1 MIEKRDRKQ
10 KTLLIPG
17 SIDDFIPDDHILKQV
32 DRVLDLSWLRNEV
45 RGCYREDFG
54 RPGIDPE
61 SAVRLMLA
69 GYFHGIV
76 HDRKL
81 MREAQVNL
89 AFRWFA
95 GYKLH
100 EKLPDHSSLTRI
112 RQRWGKERFRKI
124 FLRTIKSCMDA
135 GIVDGQTVHAD
146 ATLIRA
152 DVSWE
157 SLAIEYVDN
166 SLREN
171 SAREESAGD
180 DEDKKGPGRS
190 SKKKKR
196 AKKRS
201 KTDPDASM
209 ATSNKNSRLEP
220 TYKQHTAVD
229 DKTGV
234 IVDVEVTTGE
244 INEGKKLIETIE
256 RVEDTTGVKVKH
268 VTADAA
274 YAHPLNYKMLEER
287 RIQAVIPPQKPGA
300 SKNPMPISMFK
311 YDEKKDLVRCP
322 AGKVMRRK
330 TRMANGWVY
339 RCSASD
345 CKGCRHYESCVPK
358 SGKSRTVLIVD
369 GHHSLMRARRK
380 WGLWPKLWKRLYRR
394 HRTMV
399 EGVHGEEK
407 TQHGLRRAVRRG
419 LDNVSIQVYL
429 AAAVVNLKRL
439 AAFFRPFLLLVLI
452 ISVVMSTFRKALRIF
467 KEFSNG
473 IAVKYETGCNAT

>member
-1 MIEKRDRKQ
+1 MIEKRDREQ
-10 KTLLIPG
+10 KTLFIPG
-17 SIDDFIPDDHILKQV
+17 SIEDFIPDDHILKKV
-32 DRVLDLSWLRNEV
+32 DKVLDLSWLRNEV

-61 SAVRLMLA
+61 AAVRLMLA

-112 RQRWGKERFRKI
+112 RQRWGAQRFRKI
-124 FLRTIKSCMDA
+124 FLRTVKACIDA
-135 GIVDGQTVHAD
+135 GIVDGDTVHAD

-157 SLAIEYVDN
+157 SLAIEYADN
-166 SLREN
+166 SLKEN
-171 SAREESAGD
+171 SFCEESAPD
-180 DEDKKGPGRS
+180 NEDKKGSGRP
-190 SKKKKR
+190 SKKKKA

-209 ATSNKNSRLEP
+209 ATSNRNTRLEP

-229 DKTGV
+229 DKAGV
-234 IVDVEVTTGE
+234 IVDVDVTTGE
-244 INEGKKLIETIE
+244 SSEGKRLIETIE

-287 RIQAVIPPQKPGA
+287 GTQAVIPPQSQGA
-300 SKNPMPISMFK
+300 SKNPMPISLFK
-311 YDEKKDLVRCP
+311 YDEKKDIVRCP
-322 AGKVMRRK
+322 AGKAMRSK
-330 TRMANGWVY
+330 TRMANGWAY

-345 CKGCRHYESCVPK
+345 CKGCKHYESCVPP
-358 SGKSRTVLIVD
+358 SGKARSVLIVD
-369 GHHSLMRARRK
+369 GHHSLLRARRK
-380 WGLWPKLWKRLYRR
+380 RGFWPKLWKRLYRR

-419 LDNVSIQVYL
+419 LENVSIQVYL
-429 AAAVVNLKRL
+429 AAAAVNLKRL
-439 AAFFRPFLLLVLI
+439 AAFFRPIFLLVFI
-452 ISVVMSTFRKALRIF
+452 AGVFRSAIGKALRIL
-467 KEFSNG
+467 KKFSNG
-473 IAVKYETGCNAT
+473 IAVKYESGCNAS